1 MCVFRSKTQPPLQ
14 PCFSLFFLCHWTR
27 CGPMGSESCNLKY
40 PLIFQTVRSQQVP
53 FFLPAARIYW
63 APRPGSLSTLL
74 MRVPTGKAPR
84 GWASPSRAAT
94 KRQNF
99 VSTSA
104 LEPLSPRTP
113 GGHHSPAIRPMW
125 SEFKMVSPAFMFS
138 VAMIQRFR
146 LPPATRA
153 MSADLCRV
161 RDR

>member
-1 MCVFRSKTQPPLQ
+1 MCGFRSKTQPPLQ
-14 PCFSLFFLCHWTR
+14 PCFSLFFSLQ
-27 CGPMGSESCNLKY
+27 P
-40 PLIFQTVRSQQVP
+40 QVP
-53 FFLPAARIYW
+53 PNLSNCKISTSSFLPAARIYW

-104 LEPLSPRTP
+104 LEPLSPCTP